1 MAEALRFEFVTP
13 IDLPALEA
21 LWRSLQ
27 TRADHSFF
35 LDWNW
40 VGTWLAETG
49 AAAGA
54 LIGRE
59 PAGGDVVL
67 LGALMP
73 NTRRGLLRLPVQ
85 GLHLHDTGR
94 EEIDVI
100 TIEYNGFL
108 VDPAWRGRAEAAAID
123 FLMRPEGVG
132 GHRRDEL
139 HMQGVTEPFEPV
151 GLGDDLVCDIMA
163 RRPSWQVHLN
173 ALRLEGRDY
182 LSGLSANTRY
192 QIRRSM
198 RLYERRGPL
207 LTERARDVAEGI
219 AFLEALKRL
228 HQGYWTKR
236 GETGSFAY
244 PFFERFQRRLIE
256 ICLPTGEV
264 ELLRISAGGEEI
276 GYLYNFVHDGRVLS
290 YQSGFHYEADPR
302 LKPGLVSH
310 TLCIGRHLD
319 EGAQCYDFLAGDARY
334 KASLGEIG
342 PTMTYWRIER
352 PTPLLRVEKA
362 LLRLIGR
369 LRGPTPREI

>member
-27 TRADHSFF
+27 ARADHSFF

-40 VGTWLAETG
+40 VGTWLREVG
-49 AAAGA
+49 GAAGA
-54 LIGRE
+54 LVGRVAASGE
-59 PAGGDVVL
+59 VVL

-73 NTRRGLLRLPVQ
+73 NTRRGLLHLPVE

-94 EEIDVI
+94 DEIDVI

-108 VDPAWRGRAEAAAID
+108 VDAAWRGRAEAAAIR
-123 FLMRPEGVG
+123 FLLQPAGVG
-132 GHRRDEL
+132 GRRRDEL
-139 HMQGVTEPFEPV
+139 HMTGITEPFRPS
-151 GLGDDLVCDIMA
+151 GLGDDLACEMMA
-163 RRPSWQVHLN
+163 RRPSWQVPLD
-173 ALRLEGRDY
+173 ALRRDRRSY

-192 QIRRSM
+192 QIRRSI

-207 LTERARDVAEGI
+207 VTERARDVAEGI

-228 HQGYWTKR
+228 HQGYWTRR
-236 GETGSFAY
+236 GETGSFAF

-256 ICLPTGEV
+256 VCLPTGEV

-290 YQSGFHYEADPR
+290 YQSGFHYESDPR

-310 TLCIGRHLD
+310 TLCIGRHLA
-319 EGAQCYDFLAGDARY
+319 EGAHCYDFLAGDARY

-362 LLRLIGR
+362 LLGLIGR
-369 LRGPTPREI
+369 LRGPAASEI